1 MSDFRICELHNAPP
15 AAVEDLERVQAKNQ
29 FIPNLMGIMANS
41 PSVLKGYL
49 TLNKL
54 FEETSFSPLENNVV
68 LLTVSVANGCDY
80 CIAAHSMAAKM
91 QKVSDDVISSIRDDK
106 PLSDMRSEALRLM
119 TREVVNSRGWPNEE
133 IVKQFYDAG
142 FSHAQ
147 ALEVILGV
155 AMKTLSNYINHLAD
169 TSVDEQFLDQ

>member
-1 MSDFRICELHNAPP
+1 MSDFKICELQNAPP
-15 AAVEDLERVQAKNQ
+15 AAVEDLERVQAKYQ

-54 FEETSFSPLENNVV
+54 FEETSLSPLEQNVV

-80 CIAAHSMAAKM
+80 CVAAHSMAAKM
-91 QKVSDDVISSIRDDK
+91 QKVPEDVIAAVRANQ
-106 PLSDMRSEALRLM
+106 PLGAARWEALRLF
-119 TREVVNSRGWPNEE
+119 THDVVTSRGWPNAEVIE
-133 IVKQFYDAG
+133 QFHAAG
-142 FSHAQ
+142 FTQAQ

-155 AMKTLSNYINHLAD
+155 AMKTLSNYVNHMAD
-169 TSVDEQFLDQ
+169 TPIDEQFSRT